1 MGKYFENHLNRNQ
14 EALKN
19 AHGCPKIEHRLI
31 IFLEVHRFSLNE
43 KTFYVLKN
51 LKT

>member
-1 MGKYFENHLNRNQ
+1 MGKYFENHSNRNQ

-19 AHGCPKIEHRLI
+19 AHGCPKIEHGLI
-31 IFLEVHRFSLNE
+31 IFLEVHRFSRNE
-43 KTFYVLKN
+43 KMFYVLKN